1 MTKSHSSAA
10 ALAIA
15 AFALVA
21 CAGPSGEPAKGFLN
35 REAESAYIPL
45 SGTEYIFLTGD
56 AAAVAL
62 GDGVAVTNEHTAGLV
77 DTRQV
82 IGTSRDYDLM
92 FFHTG
97 KRAVPLAI
105 GAPRQGA
112 RVVAY
117 GQYDGKLRRAEG
129 VVARLDAPVKPQCE
143 SCAVQSAFTFEGNA
157 GPGFSGGPVFDTA
170 SGRLIGIVFGYNDT
184 PNGGRT
190 IYAYDMARVNAE
202 LKSVED
208 KLPVDPD

>member
-1 MTKSHSSAA
+1 MTRSRSSAA
-10 ALAIA
+10 ALAIVA
-15 AFALVA
+15 LALVA
-21 CAGPSGEPAKGFLN
+21 CAGPSGEPARGFLN

-45 SGTEYIFLTGD
+45 SGTEYVFLTGD

-62 GDGVAVTNEHTAGLV
+62 GGGIAVTNEHTAGLV
-77 DTRQV
+77 DERQV
-82 IGTSRDYDLM
+82 IGTSREYDLM
-92 FFHTG
+92 FFRTV
-97 KRAVPLAI
+97 KRVLPLAI
-105 GAPRQGA
+105 GTPREGA

-117 GQYDGKLRRAEG
+117 GQYDGALRRAEG
-129 VVARLDAPVKPQCE
+129 VVARLDAPVEPKCR

-157 GPGFSGGPVFDTA
+157 GPGFSGGPVLDAA
-170 SGRLIGIVFGYNDT
+170 SGRLIGIVFGYNDN

-202 LKSVED
+202 LKGIEG